1 MSDIGRSERRLV
13 DDRRGFRRSDTIEI
27 RGLRVYA
34 YHGVHPEEQ
43 REGQTFVI
51 DVALEVDS
59 LIAAR
64 TDSLDDTIDYG
75 WLVRHVADMVRST
88 RFNLLEA
95 LGAHIA
101 ERLLLIDRVA
111 RVCVR
116 IAKPEVAFDEDVDA
130 VVVSVQR
137 SRPVHIR

>member
-1 MSDIGRSERRLV
+1 MSDIGRSKRRLV
-13 DDRRGFRRSDTIEI
+13 DDRRGTRRSDTIEI
-27 RGLRVYA
+27 RGLRVHA
-34 YHGVHPEEQ
+34 YHGVHADEQ
-43 REGQTFVI
+43 RDGQVFVV
-51 DVALEVDS
+51 DVGLEVDS

-64 TDSLDDTIDYG
+64 TDSLDDTIDYA
-75 WLVRHVADMVRST
+75 WLVRHVADLVRST

-101 ERLLLIDRVA
+101 DRLLVMDRVA

-116 IAKPEVAFDEDVDA
+116 ITKPEVAFDEDVDA
-130 VVVSVQR
+130 VVVTVQR